1 MKRNERGEWSG
12 VLVEFFKRMVMVIV
26 IAMVSF
32 VLVGCDVTADDPHGL
47 VEKDLK
53 LSDGRTVICVQNDRG
68 NSLSCDWGHAVK

>member
-32 VLVGCDVTADDPHGL
+32 VLAGCDVSADDPNGL
-47 VEKDLK
+47 VEKNLK
-53 LSDGRTVICVQNDRG
+53 LSN
-68 NSLSCDWGHAVK
+68 K